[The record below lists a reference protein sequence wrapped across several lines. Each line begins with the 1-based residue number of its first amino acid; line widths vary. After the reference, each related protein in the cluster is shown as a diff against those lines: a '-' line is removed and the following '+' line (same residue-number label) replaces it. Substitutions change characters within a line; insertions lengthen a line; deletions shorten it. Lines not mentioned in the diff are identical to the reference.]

1 MVDQISSDSEQ
12 KFIYTSFNQ
21 ISTDTLIVI
30 KDQDNNIIAAFKT
43 ARDIQNLLYS
53 SEDLNYETY
62 KIYTGGT
69 ISGEE
74 TNGLYTKINSY
85 TGGTEIT
92 TNNATGM
99 QMPGGMQGQ
108 RAQND
113 ISNIVL
119 IILVAEVVSLAI
131 TMTIYIK
138 GSDKKKNINL

>member
-1 MVDQISSDSEQ
+1 MLYSDS
-12 KFIYTSFNQ
+12 
-21 ISTDTLIVI
+21 
-30 KDQDNNIIAAFKT
+30 
-43 ARDIQNLLYS
+43 NLS
-53 SEDLNYETY
+53 YESY
-62 KIYTGGT
+62 KVYTGGT

-119 IILVAEVVSLAI
+119 IILVAEVVLLAI

-138 GSDKKKNINL
+138 GSDKKENINL